1 MDEAGAL
8 FAEGKAGDVY
18 AWQLG
23 HFNISGITPGAD
35 RPLSFPVSVGHG
47 ESSYCGRL
55 HVRHRDLGECSG
67 RGREAALALLKEL
80 YSTEVRK
87 IVYGAAL
94 ALHAHECGLFADGTR
109 IRRPC

>member
-8 FAEGKAGDVY
+8 FAEERRDVY

-67 RGREAALALLKEL
+67 EGREVALAPLKEL
-80 YSTEVRK
+80 YSTEVRRQ
-87 IVYGAAL
+87 IVYKARA
-94 ALHAHECGLFADGTR
+94 CP
-109 IRRPC
+109 PCA